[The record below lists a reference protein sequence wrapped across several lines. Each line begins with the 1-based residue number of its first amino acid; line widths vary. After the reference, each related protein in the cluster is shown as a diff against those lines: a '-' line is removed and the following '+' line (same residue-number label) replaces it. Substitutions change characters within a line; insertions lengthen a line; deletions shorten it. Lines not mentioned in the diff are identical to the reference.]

1 MKFALN
7 EKKFHILIFSLTCC
21 LIIFTIN
28 KSFNISQVG
37 LRQLIDGEKYKKRCE
52 NTLRKFREKYS
63 DTSEYLKTK
72 NSTSDK
78 PDKYQRTLKGIIQD
92 QKYDQITK
100 YLPQILIYLIVA
112 IIDIIF
118 IIFWILFCC
127 YSCKT
132 MPKQNRIGCGAKCSF
147 IIFFVLCIGILG
159 FCVIG
164 FIYMPYL
171 TKGLNALACS
181 IYRLVFHFLEG
192 IDDGN
197 KELKWIGL
205 EKIHENITN
214 IEKGNYESSLEK
226 VSNMIDTFKEIKNK
240 TLDDIEEILKAID
253 DYGIYISIA
262 TFGGMGAFTLL
273 ILLSIFM
280 IFVCECKCM
289 SCLFHLF
296 WNLEIILII
305 FTFASAAVL
314 GSFSVVSRDL
324 SVILIEQGNNI
335 TKNDAFIFNYT
346 KIKDE
351 INICLNEDGNLYK
364 FLFNTDDKVENE
376 LNEWYNCS
384 FFKMDYNILT
394 EELRDTIA
402 KKLYFVSLIIIIIDA
417 AGIIAIFFGIGIY
430 NSQKEYYPPSSN
442 DVNIN
447 NNRMMNNRIDLSSE
461 NLKKQN
467 NEVIFSKNIK

>member
-1 MKFALN
+1 
-7 EKKFHILIFSLTCC
+7 
-21 LIIFTIN
+21 
-28 KSFNISQVG
+28 
-37 LRQLIDGEKYKKRCE
+37 
-52 NTLRKFREKYS
+52 
-63 DTSEYLKTK
+63 
-72 NSTSDK
+72 
-78 PDKYQRTLKGIIQD
+78 
-92 QKYDQITK
+92 
-100 YLPQILIYLIVA
+100 
-112 IIDIIF
+112 
-118 IIFWILFCC
+118 
-127 YSCKT
+127 
-132 MPKQNRIGCGAKCSF
+132 
-147 IIFFVLCIGILG
+147 
-159 FCVIG
+159 
-164 FIYMPYL
+164 MPYL

-226 VSNMIDTFKEIKNK
+226 VSNMIDTLKEIKNK

-253 DYGIYISIA
+253 DYGIYIPIA

-314 GSFSVVSRDL
+314 GSFSFVSKDL
-324 SVILIEQGNNI
+324 SVILIDQGNNI
-335 TKNDAFIFNYT
+335 ENNDAFIFNYT
-346 KIKDE
+346 NIKDE